1 MKKHIVGGLILPEL
15 APKNDQR
22 YPEPPVRFIQES
34 VRDFFLEACVDRL
47 NHLVK
52 GSPDEGDDY
61 SMVFFSGCP
70 TTQMTT
76 SSLVL
81 SHLKIWLVF
90 FAVHQK
96 NIKVNTWGMRQNYAP
111 CTLIV

>member
-90 FAVHQK
+90 FSAHPK
-96 NIKVNTWGMRQNYAP
+96 KT
-111 CTLIV
+111 

>member
-47 NHLVK
+47 NHLVMK
-52 GSPDEGDDY
+52 GTIILWC
-61 SMVFFSGCP
+61 FF
-70 TTQMTT
+70 QDAQQ
-76 SSLVL
+76 
-81 SHLKIWLVF
+81 LK
-90 FAVHQK
+90 
-96 NIKVNTWGMRQNYAP
+96 
-111 CTLIV
+111 